1 MKVSFWLLLL
11 IAFIFSLSSCNQKEK
26 SGKYDHLDHRT
37 KIRLRQYLAEG
48 KKLYEVNCAN
58 CHQLDGSGLARLYP
72 PLKNS
77 DYIIPNK
84 TEVICGI
91 RYGQKGDLMVNGILF
106 NQEMP
111 PNPNLTDLEI
121 AEIATYVF
129 TEFADSVQ
137 IITLNEIAEIMK
149 SCQADSLNGS
159 NF

>member
-11 IAFIFSLSSCNQKEK
+11 IAFILSLSSCNQKEK

-48 KKLYEVNCAN
+48 KKLYEVNCGN

-84 TEVICGI
+84 AEVICGI

>member
-1 MKVSFWLLLL
+1 MKVSLSLFLL
-11 IAFIFSLSSCNQKEK
+11 ILINIFFLSCDQEGKP
-26 SGKYDHLDHRT
+26 GKYDHLDRRT

-48 KKLYEVNCAN
+48 KKLYEANCAN

-77 DYIIPNK
+77 DYILPNK
-84 TEVICGI
+84 AKVICGM
-91 RYGQKGDLMVNGILF
+91 RYGQKGELMVNGILF

-111 PNPNLTDLEI
+111 SNVNITDLEI

-137 IITLNEIAEIMK
+137 RITLNEIAEIMK

>member
-11 IAFIFSLSSCNQKEK
+11 IAFIFSLISCDQKEK

-58 CHQLDGSGLARLYP
+58 CHQMDGSGLARLYP

-77 DYIIPNK
+77 DYIISHK
-84 TEVICGI
+84 AEVICGI

-111 PNPNLTDLEI
+111 PNAILTDLEI

-137 IITLNEIAEIMK
+137 IITLNEIAEIMQN
-149 SCQADSLNGS
+149 CQPDALKGS
-159 NF
+159 NL

>member
-1 MKVSFWLLLL
+1 MAK
-11 IAFIFSLSSCNQKEK
+11 
-26 SGKYDHLDHRT
+26 
-37 KIRLRQYLAEG
+37 
-48 KKLYEVNCAN
+48 
-58 CHQLDGSGLARLYP
+58 RLYP

-77 DYIIPNK
+77 DYILPNK
-84 TEVICGI
+84 AKVICGM
-91 RYGQKGDLMVNGILF
+91 RYGQKGELMVNGILF

-111 PNPNLTDLEI
+111 PNVNITDLEI